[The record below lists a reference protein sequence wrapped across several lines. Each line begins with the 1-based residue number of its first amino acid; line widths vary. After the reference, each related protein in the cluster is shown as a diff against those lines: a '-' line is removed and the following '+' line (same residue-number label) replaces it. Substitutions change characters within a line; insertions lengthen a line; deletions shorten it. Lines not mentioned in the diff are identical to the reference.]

1 MTACILENLSPT
13 SSLVVTE
20 PSDLTVRIKTDIQSR
35 TITFAY
41 CDTQTIKDNLERFRC
56 QYTQDVKLL
65 SSVILWQKKTIDYQ
79 ALYTAF
85 LLNSVSEEV
94 FEEEA
99 EKFMVHQQV
108 VLPEKIAADISR
120 LDALV
125 GVKFDTSDYA
135 DYFQCSQQ
143 NMMEALRLIP
153 HSHFVA
159 LLPAVESE
167 K

>member
-1 MTACILENLSPT
+1 MLENLSPT
-13 SSLVVTE
+13 SSPVVVE
-20 PSDLTVRIKTDIQSR
+20 SSDLTVRIKTDVQSR

-41 CDTQTIKDNLERFRC
+41 YDTQTIKDDLERFRC
-56 QYTQDVKLL
+56 QYAQDVKLL

-85 LLNSVSEEV
+85 LLNSISEEI

-108 VLPEKIAADISR
+108 MLPEKIAADIDR
-120 LDALV
+120 LDSLI

-143 NMMEALRLIP
+143 NVMEALRLIP

-159 LLPAVESE
+159 MLPTAELA